1 VLRELGL
8 DFMRIRRQMCCVEIA
23 SWLDSWLMHLW
34 RAVAVPD
41 IASAQ
46 AMEQQQRPDDG
57 IVFLTV
63 VCEYFVRHRVRRNLR
78 VLVCPIYE
86 VRFVL
91 RDPVKLLYGSQ
102 RSGVLQFVVLST

>member
-1 VLRELGL
+1 
-8 DFMRIRRQMCCVEIA
+8 MCCVEIA

-46 AMEQQQRPDDG
+46 AMEQQRRPDDG

-63 VCEYFVRHRVRRNLR
+63 VCEYFVRHHVRRNLR

-91 RDPVKLLYGSQ
+91 HDPMNILHGSQ
-102 RSGVLQFVVLST
+102 RPDVLQFVVMILNF